1 MQDTAHLLTD
11 AFAVGALRLVQGD
24 HYNAAVGSA
33 ITVSEGAPVSKLK
46 PLTLLQLC
54 WQELRTY
61 CLRVPDVNSSV
72 MKLTVRFFWSSH
84 ES

>member
-54 WQELRTY
+54 
-61 CLRVPDVNSSV
+61 
-72 MKLTVRFFWSSH
+72 
-84 ES
+84 